1 MIGPGDA
8 GDERDQ
14 LTSLLDSSA
23 GETPH
28 LRLTQLVAAGFVMPL
43 PMGGRAA
50 TRFAL
55 LRCLGRHDLS
65 LARLAEGHA
74 DALAILAE
82 AGYSVQHETWL
93 SGVWAAGP
101 VETLTATRT
110 ADGWQLDGI
119 RRWCSGAPVLDVALV
134 RASAEDGERL
144 FLVPLDVPGIQP
156 IADSWPAI
164 GMAESLTLDVS
175 FDKVELPAAAAV
187 GSPNFYLSRR
197 GFWIGGAGVAAV
209 WLGGAEGVASILR
222 HRVQTSPHALAHL
235 GSVTAR
241 LTALDALLA
250 TVVQAIEHP
259 DSQTR
264 DLERFAR
271 IFRAEV
277 ERAVT
282 DVLEWTGR
290 ATGADPLCHDREH
303 AQRVADL
310 TVYVR
315 QSHAESDL
323 EAIGRLEQTLL
334 RGAAQADLG

>member
-1 MIGPGDA
+1 
-8 GDERDQ
+8 
-14 LTSLLDSSA
+14 
-23 GETPH
+23 
-28 LRLTQLVAAGFVMPL
+28 MPL
-43 PMGGRAA
+43 PLGGRTA

-74 DALAILAE
+74 DAIAILAE
-82 AGYSVQHETWL
+82 AGHSVQDETRL

-144 FLVPLDVPGIQP
+144 FLVPLDVPGIHP

-187 GSPNFYLSRR
+187 GRPDFYLSRR

-209 WLGGAEGVASILR
+209 WLGGAEGVASILSR
-222 HRVQTSPHALAHL
+222 RAKANPHALAHL

-241 LTALDALLA
+241 LAALDALLA
-250 TVVQAIEHP
+250 MLIQTIERP
-259 DSQTR
+259 DSPLR
-264 DLERFAR
+264 DLERLVR

-277 ERAVT
+277 ERGVT

-290 ATGADPLCHDREH
+290 ATGADPLSHDRDH

-334 RGAAQADLG
+334 NGPDQADLV